1 MYGTRVRIYV
11 KKKSV
16 RTNIHVHHQYHTKKH
31 QTVQVYIKYMDLTKY
46 TEPFICN
53 ANVCGNFSNAAFVA
67 VIHRGGR
74 HGRGP
79 CSTITVFTLGIF
91 RVALFGG
98 IFPRSTGLADYTY
111 CEDSFFG
118 QAVNLAVTT
127 TSTIYATSFF
137 SLLLRLVA
145 VLASWTLLAA
155 VQSNQSVQTL

>member
-1 MYGTRVRIYV
+1 MYIYQ
-11 KKKSV
+11 
-16 RTNIHVHHQYHTKKH
+16 HQYHSKKH
-31 QTVQVYIKYMDLTKY
+31 PTAQIYIKHMDLTKP
-46 TEPFICN
+46 TERFICN
-53 ANVCGNFSNAAFVA
+53 ANVRGKFSNATFVA
-67 VIHRGGR
+67 VIHRAGR

-79 CSTITVFTLGIF
+79 CSTTTVFALGIF

-98 IFPRSTGLADYTY
+98 IFSCSTGLADY

-127 TSTIYATSFF
+127 TSTISTTSFF
-137 SLLLRLVA
+137 SLLLRLIA

>member
-1 MYGTRVRIYV
+1 ME
-11 KKKSV
+11 
-16 RTNIHVHHQYHTKKH
+16 
-31 QTVQVYIKYMDLTKY
+31 LTKP

-53 ANVCGNFSNAAFVA
+53 ANVRGNFSNAAFVA

-79 CSTITVFTLGIF
+79 CSTTTVFALGIF

-127 TSTIYATSFF
+127 TSTISTTSFF
-137 SLLLRLVA
+137 SLLLRLIA